1 MANRY
6 PQALREQIVLE
17 FHQGRSIRALANDYE
32 PCEATIRQWIERE
45 TGGARLDESEDDEL
59 KRLRKENQRLR
70 EDKLILEK
78 AAAWFATHRNE
89 R

>member
-1 MANRY
+1 MAKHY
-6 PQALREQIVLE
+6 AQALREQIVLE

-32 PCEATIRQWIERE
+32 PCEATIRQWLERAS
-45 TGGARLDESEDDEL
+45 GGAQLDASEADEL
-59 KRLRKENQRLR
+59 KRLRKEIKQLR

-78 AAAWFATHRNE
+78 AAAWFATRRNE

>member
-17 FHQGRSIRALANDYE
+17 FHQGRSIRALADDDE

-45 TGGARLDESEDDEL
+45 TVDDSEREIAAYINGYYNCDRLHSSIGYRTPCDAE
-59 KRLRKENQRLR
+59 RAY
-70 EDKLILEK
+70 KL
-78 AAAWFATHRNE
+78 E
-89 R
+89 RVNL